1 MLKCWENL
9 PLELVRK
16 VLLYRIPS
24 QSWFAY
30 TTAQVRPIFNC
41 ELNSNLSEGKINIFN
56 EEELLNIDY
65 IDFVNGNYIP

>member
-1 MLKCWENL
+1 MLKRWETL

-30 TTAQVRPIFNC
+30 TTAKVRPIFNC
-41 ELNSNLSEGKINIFN
+41 ELNCNLSKGTINI
-56 EEELLNIDY
+56 EEELLI
-65 IDFVNGNYIP
+65 IDFMNFN